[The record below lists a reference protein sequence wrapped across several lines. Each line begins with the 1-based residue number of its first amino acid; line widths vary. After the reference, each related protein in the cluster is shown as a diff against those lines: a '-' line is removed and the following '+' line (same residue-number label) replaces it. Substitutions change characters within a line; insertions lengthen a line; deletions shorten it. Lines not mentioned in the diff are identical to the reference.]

1 MTSQKPNP
9 NRQGKRKPGNVLIS
23 YSGPSAMRA
32 QLMKIA
38 QDRGEESMSA
48 MLRKVGAAFIR
59 RHYAG
64 RKARNA

>member
-1 MTSQKPNP
+1 
-9 NRQGKRKPGNVLIS
+9 
-23 YSGPSAMRA
+23 MRA